1 MKNRPVIIIIATLI
15 IGFVIGFL
23 VNGYITRQKF
33 QSFVNQDHQ
42 IALKFR
48 MMDIIRPDADQSK
61 EIGPILDEYAQQVH
75 KSMMQSRT
83 EIQSLHEK
91 LIGDLEPYLNPQ
103 QMERLLHAQQRFERM
118 MKRGPRHHP
127 GHRGKRHRS
136 GPPPGQQQ

>member
-1 MKNRPVIIIIATLI
+1 MKTRPVIIIIATLI
-15 IGFVIGFL
+15 IGFIIGFV

-42 IALKFR
+42 NALKFR
-48 MMDIIRPDADQSK
+48 MMDIIRPDAGQTKDI
-61 EIGPILDEYAQQVH
+61 EPILDDYAQKVH
-75 KSMMQSRT
+75 ESMMQSKA
-83 EIQSLHEK
+83 QMKSLHEE

-127 GHRGKRHRS
+127 GHRGNRHRS
-136 GPPPGQQQ
+136 GPAPGE